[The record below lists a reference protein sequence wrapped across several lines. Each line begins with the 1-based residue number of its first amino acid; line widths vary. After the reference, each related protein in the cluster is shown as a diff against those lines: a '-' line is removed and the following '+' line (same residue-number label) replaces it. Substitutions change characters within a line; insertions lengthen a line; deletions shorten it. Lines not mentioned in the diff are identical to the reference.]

1 MSRYKIII
9 QYDGN
14 NFSGFQSQ
22 KNKSGIQDQIESS
35 LSNLNNNKLVKVFGA
50 SRTDAGVHALGQV
63 AHFDIISKLSD
74 DDLLRAINARLNK
87 EIRVSKL
94 VKVDDSFHSRFGAKS
109 KKYEYF
115 CCTEENPLFLR
126 NHHFIRNVDFSL
138 IQEAS
143 KLIEGEH
150 NFLSFSKF
158 SGKENNLC
166 KIFNSEWLFDDKNEQ
181 KLSYI
186 VHGNRFL
193 HHMVRYLVGTMIA
206 VGQNKISIED
216 FLNLLNNPKKDA
228 KIFKAPSKG
237 LILKEIFYEN

>member
-138 IQEAS
+138 IQKAS

>member
-1 MSRYKIII
+1 MSRYKITI

-14 NFSGFQSQ
+14 SFSGFQSQ

-35 LSNLNNNKLVKVFGA
+35 IAKLNNNKLVKVYGA

-63 AHFDIISKLSD
+63 AHFDIISQLSD
-74 DDLLRAINARLNK
+74 DDFLRAINARLSK
-87 EIRVSKL
+87 EIRITKL
-94 VKVDDSFHSRFGAKS
+94 VKVDDSFHSRLDAKS

-115 CCTEENPLFLR
+115 CCTEENPLFLK
-126 NHHFIRNVDFSL
+126 NHHFIKNVDFNL
-138 IQEAS
+138 IKKAS

-150 NFLSFSKF
+150 DFLSFSKF
-158 SGKENNLC
+158 SGKENNRC
-166 KIFNSEWLFDDKNEQ
+166 KIFSSKWLFDDKNEQ

-186 VHGNRFL
+186 IHGNRFL

-228 KIFKAPSKG
+228 RIFKAPSKG

>member
-22 KNKSGIQDQIESS
+22 KNKSGIQDQIELS

-138 IQEAS
+138 IQKAS

>member
-138 IQEAS
+138 IQKAS

-228 KIFKAPSKG
+228 KI
-237 LILKEIFYEN
+237 L

>member
-1 MSRYKIII
+1 MSRYKITI

-14 NFSGFQSQ
+14 SFSGFQSQ
-22 KNKSGIQDQIESS
+22 KNKSGIQNQIESS
-35 LSNLNNNKLVKVFGA
+35 IAKLNNNKIVKVFGA

-63 AHFDIISKLSD
+63 AHFDIVSQLSD
-74 DDLLRAINARLNK
+74 HDFLRAINARLSK
-87 EIRVSKL
+87 EIRITKL
-94 VKVDDSFHSRFGAKS
+94 VKVDDSFHSRFDAKS

-115 CCTEENPLFLR
+115 CCTEENPLFLK
-126 NHHFIRNVDFSL
+126 NHHFIKNVDFNL
-138 IQEAS
+138 IKKAS

-150 NFLSFSKF
+150 DFLSFSKF
-158 SGKENNLC
+158 SGKENNRC
-166 KIFNSEWLFDDKNEQ
+166 KIFSSKWLFDDKNEQ

-186 VHGNRFL
+186 IHGNRFL

-206 VGQNKISIED
+206 VGQNKILIED

-228 KIFKAPSKG
+228 RIFKAPSKG

>member
-138 IQEAS
+138 IQKAS

-206 VGQNKISIED
+206 VGQNKILIED

-228 KIFKAPSKG
+228 RIFKAPSKG

>member
-138 IQEAS
+138 IQKAS

-228 KIFKAPSKG
+228 RIFKAPSKG
-237 LILKEIFYEN
+237 LILREIFYEN

>member
-138 IQEAS
+138 IQKTS

>member
-115 CCTEENPLFLR
+115 CCTEDNPLFLR

-138 IQEAS
+138 IQKAS

>member
-138 IQEAS
+138 IQKVS

>member
-138 IQEAS
+138 IQKAS

-228 KIFKAPSKG
+228 RIFKAPSKG